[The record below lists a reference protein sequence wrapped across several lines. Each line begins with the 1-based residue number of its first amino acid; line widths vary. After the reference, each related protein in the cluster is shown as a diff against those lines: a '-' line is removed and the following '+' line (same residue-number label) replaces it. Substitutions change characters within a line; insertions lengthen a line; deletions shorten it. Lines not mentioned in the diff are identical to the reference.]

1 MSHHESRANTQ
12 TPRGPR
18 FVWSGGPGA
27 PAAIAAGDVPSSLIV
42 SNARRPCP
50 NITHRAPPKRFP
62 SGTGRSSGTRCGESV
77 SLSSSAAP
85 HLFRDTPTSDQSTQ
99 RRSLAGRRGG
109 HPGARGEVSGN
120 CCQPPRAFGLLS
132 ANASLAPSQVM
143 KITV

>member
-1 MSHHESRANTQ
+1 MSHHESRTNTQ

-85 HLFRDTPTSDQSTQ
+85 HLFRDTPTSDKSTQ
-99 RRSLAGRRGG
+99 AKPRREERGPPRRT
-109 HPGARGEVSGN
+109 RGSVGN

>member
-1 MSHHESRANTQ
+1 MSHHESHGRTLGRREA
-12 TPRGPR
+12 PGS
-18 FVWSGGPGA
+18 FGAEAPGA
-27 PAAIAAGDVPSSLIV
+27 PPAAIAARDVPSSLIV

-50 NITHRAPPKRFP
+50 NITHRAPPKRF
-62 SGTGRSSGTRCGESV
+62 SKRYGAIIRNAVESGESV

-85 HLFRDTPTSDQSTQ
+85 HLFRDTPTCDKSTRQ
-99 RRSLAGRRGG
+99 GG
-109 HPGARGEVSGN
+109 EGATPGARGEVSGN

>member
-1 MSHHESRANTQ
+1 MSHHESRANTR

-18 FVWSGGPGA
+18 FVWSGGPRGP
-27 PAAIAAGDVPSSLIV
+27 PAAIAARDVPSSLIV

-62 SGTGRSSGTRCGESV
+62 SGTGRSSGTRRGESV

-85 HLFRDTPTSDQSTQ
+85 HLFRDTPTCDKSTQ
-99 RRSLAGRRGG
+99 QGG
-109 HPGARGEVSGN
+109 EGATPGARGEVSGN

-143 KITV
+143 KITA